1 MEHLN
6 NNYLIVK
13 SNALI
18 SARHS
23 LNVTEG
29 RIVLSMISLI
39 EPHDE
44 DFNEYELSVKDILDI
59 SGLHNSKDEYGR
71 VKEALHSL
79 LSKVIQIPKEDGY
92 LLTHWVSSARYMA
105 KKGTVRLCFDPKLKP
120 HLLGLKQHFTQ
131 YPLKYVLP
139 MSSPYSIKIFET
151 LRMELRGKKEGK
163 ITRTIQELRNIL
175 DLEKTNRYKN
185 YKDFRVRIIEP
196 AQKNCEKHSN
206 IGFTFET
213 VKEGRTV
220 TAIIFNVYE
229 VKQYARLLGEPTDIE
244 EQAQIVV
251 QEPADIEETQ
261 VVVQEP
267 AKPVQSG
274 QFTIKPLESFKNDTD
289 PEYDKKFSL
298 LTNMGI
304 GLGEASKIA
313 NTESLQTI
321 LDAIEVLNY
330 MEQTNQ
336 IKKSKTGLLLKL
348 IREKASLLSEV
359 DKEKRRLAQA
369 HREKEARADYENH
382 ILSKAFEAYR
392 QYRFDNPAIIS
403 QWLDEATEEHYQK
416 YFEQYKNNSLLQ
428 PPLLPSGELDKVKC
442 KEVSEFQ
449 AIALAERRDVF
460 YAEYVRKNFGKGV
473 AKVNGKDTI
482 VNLD

>member
-139 MSSPYSIKIFET
+139 MSSPYSVKIFET
-151 LRMELRGKKEGK
+151 IRMELRGKKEGK
-163 ITRTIQELRNIL
+163 VVRTIQELRNIL

-213 VKEGRTV
+213 IKEGRTV

-229 VKQYARLLGEPTDIE
+229 VKQYARLLGEPADIE
-244 EQAQIVV
+244 EQ
-251 QEPADIEETQ
+251 TQ

-267 AKPVQSG
+267 AEPVQSG

-289 PEYDKKFSL
+289 PEYDKKLSL
-298 LTNMGI
+298 LTSMGI
-304 GLGEASKIA
+304 GFEKASEIAKEAI
-313 NTESLQTI
+313 LQVI
-321 LDAIEVLNY
+321 LDAIEVLND
-330 MEQTNQ
+330 MEQKKQ
-336 IKKSKTGLLLKL
+336 ITKSKTGLLITL
-348 IREKASLLSEV
+348 IRDKASLLSEV

-369 HREKEARADYENH
+369 AREKEARADYENH

-392 QYRFDNPAIIS
+392 EYKFDNPAIVS

-416 YFEQYKNNSLLQ
+416 YFELYKNNSLLQ

-442 KEVSEFQ
+442 KEVFEFQ
-449 AIALAERRDVF
+449 VIALAERRDIF